1 VGFWRRNVRSTIWKR
16 RNEIAVHVAAVCALC
31 LLVAVSARAAGDA
44 DKPAPSVET
53 GPSAGVLETGFHQ
66 LYELNFHGA
75 REQFLSYQKLQ
86 PEDPLGKAAEAAS
99 YLYEE
104 FNAKGVFT
112 SEFFLNDSKL
122 LGGVEGKPS
131 ANRNDAFLET
141 NHEAREMAK
150 QWLQSKPND
159 PHGLLVLTLTDGME
173 SDYDGIIEKK
183 QLASLSLMRQAEREA
198 NTLLAIDPSAQDAY
212 VALGASNYIIGCMPG
227 MKRAFLWFGG
237 VHGDRMRG
245 MQQMQMAADHGHYLQ
260 PFAKILLALA
270 CEREHQMDRAR
281 VLLIDLAAEFPANP
295 LYAHE
300 IMLLERRVAAS

>member
-1 VGFWRRNVRSTIWKR
+1 MRNTMWKR
-16 RNEIAVHVAAVCALC
+16 RNEIAMQVAAVCALC
-31 LLVAVSARAAGDA
+31 LLVTVSARAQEEAPKHDGGVSIEA
-44 DKPAPSVET
+44 DPA
-53 GPSAGVLETGFHQ
+53 AGVLEAGFRQ

-75 REQFLSYQKLQ
+75 REQFLSYQKLK
-86 PEDPLGKAAEAAS
+86 PADPLGKAAEAAS

-112 SEFFLNDSKL
+112 SEFFLNDNKL
-122 LGGVEGKPS
+122 LSGVDGKPS
-131 ANRNDAFLET
+131 ENRNDQFLQT

-150 QWLQSKPND
+150 QWLQSRPND

-173 SDYDGIIEKK
+173 SDYLGIIEKK
-183 QLASLSLMRQAEREA
+183 QLASLGLMRQAEREA
-198 NTLLAIDPSAQDAY
+198 NTLLAIDPDAQDAY
-212 VALGASNYIIGCMPG
+212 VALGASNYIIGCMPSF
-227 MKRAFLWFGG
+227 KRAFLWFGG

-281 VLLIDLAAEFPANP
+281 KLLTDLAAEFPANP

-300 IMLLERRVAAS
+300 IELLNQRVARVAAS

>member
-1 VGFWRRNVRSTIWKR
+1 MRNKMWKR
-16 RNEIAVHVAAVCALC
+16 RNEIAIQVAAVCALC
-31 LLVAVSARAAGDA
+31 LLVVVSASAQDDA
-44 DKPAPSVET
+44 SPQQ
-53 GPSAGVLETGFHQ
+53 AGVTVEADPADAVLEAGFRQ
-66 LYELNFHGA
+66 LYELNFQGA
-75 REQFLSYQKLQ
+75 REQFLSYQKMK
-86 PEDPLGKAAEAAS
+86 PGDPMGKAAEAAS

-112 SEFFLNDSKL
+112 SEFFLNDNKL
-122 LGGVEGKPS
+122 LNGVDGKPS

-150 QWLQSKPND
+150 QWLESRPDD

-183 QLASLSLMRQAEREA
+183 QLAALSMMRQAEHEA
-198 NTLLAIDPSAQDAY
+198 NTLLAIDPNEQDAY

-227 MKRAFLWFGG
+227 VKRAFLWFGG
-237 VHGDRMRG
+237 VHGDRAKG
-245 MQQMQMAADHGHYLQ
+245 MAEMQMAADHGHYLQ

-270 CEREHQMDRAR
+270 CEREHQMDRAHK
-281 VLLIDLAAEFPANP
+281 LLTELAAEFPANP

-300 IMLLERRVAAS
+300 IQLLERRLAAAAS